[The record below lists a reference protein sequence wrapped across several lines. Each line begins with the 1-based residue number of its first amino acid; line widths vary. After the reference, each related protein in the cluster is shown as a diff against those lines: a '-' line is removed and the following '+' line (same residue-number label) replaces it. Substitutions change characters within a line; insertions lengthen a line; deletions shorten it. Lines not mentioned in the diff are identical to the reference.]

1 MTERVVVLDNGLTV
15 AVDPMETTRSVSV
28 GVWVGVG
35 SRDEPEPIA
44 GVSHFLEHLLFKGT
58 SKRSA
63 SDISRS
69 VDRVGGDINAYTARE
84 NTTFY
89 CRMPARNVNDAV
101 SLLGDVISNPSL
113 RASDVESERQVILEE
128 LAMDDE
134 SPDDVAHRVFAEQ
147 LFIDHSLGRDPGG
160 TRQSVSSIAPDDIR
174 RFHSEHYAAD
184 RMVVAI
190 AGAVDP
196 DEVIS
201 DVASAFSTIP
211 SCGLALSRTTPTNSA
226 GDRSVHDDTE
236 QTHLVIGGLGLSRMD
251 PRREYLD
258 VVNHALGGG
267 LSSRLFDEIRE
278 RRGLVYTVFSGLSSF
293 SDIGAWSV
301 YAATNPE
308 RTAEVRD
315 LIVGIID
322 DMAKRGPT
330 EEEMETSIGYLVG
343 AFEMS
348 LEDSGARM
356 ARLGGMLS
364 TSSELRP
371 VDEQIARW
379 RRVTQ
384 SEAAD
389 VAANLLNSGRLTVSV
404 GRS

>member
-15 AVDPMETTRSVSV
+15 AVDSMETTRSVSV
-28 GVWVGVG
+28 GVWIGVG
-35 SRDEPEPIA
+35 SRDESEPIA

-58 SKRSA
+58 SNRSA

-89 CRMPARNVNDAV
+89 CRMPARNVNDAIG
-101 SLLGDVISNPSL
+101 LLGDVISTPSL
-113 RASDVESERQVILEE
+113 RSSDVESERQVILEE

-147 LFIDHSLGRDPGG
+147 LFTDHSLGRDPGG
-160 TRQSVSSIAPDDIR
+160 TRQSVSSITPDDIR
-174 RFHSEHYAAD
+174 RFHAEYYVAD

-196 DEVIS
+196 DAVIAHVS
-201 DVASAFSTIP
+201 SAFSKIP
-211 SCGLALSRTTPTNSA
+211 SCGSALSRTTPTNSA

-236 QTHLVIGGLGLSRMD
+236 QTHLVIGGLGLSRVD
-251 PRREYLD
+251 PRRECFD

-278 RRGLVYTVFSGLSSF
+278 RRGLVYTVFSGLSAF

-301 YAATNPE
+301 YAATNPD
-308 RTAEVRD
+308 RAVEVHD

-330 EEEMETSIGYLVG
+330 EEEIATSIGYLVG

-364 TSSELRP
+364 SSSELRP

-384 SEAAD
+384 SDAAD
-389 VAANLLNSGRLTVSV
+389 VAATLLDGSRLTVSV

>member
-1 MTERVVVLDNGLTV
+1 M
-15 AVDPMETTRSVSV
+15 
-28 GVWVGVG
+28 
-35 SRDEPEPIA
+35 
-44 GVSHFLEHLLFKGT
+44 
-58 SKRSA
+58 
-63 SDISRS
+63 
-69 VDRVGGDINAYTARE
+69 
-84 NTTFY
+84 
-89 CRMPARNVNDAV
+89 
-101 SLLGDVISNPSL
+101 
-113 RASDVESERQVILEE
+113 
-128 LAMDDE
+128 
-134 SPDDVAHRVFAEQ
+134 
-147 LFIDHSLGRDPGG
+147 
-160 TRQSVSSIAPDDIR
+160 
-174 RFHSEHYAAD
+174 
-184 RMVVAI
+184 
-190 AGAVDP
+190 
-196 DEVIS
+196 
-201 DVASAFSTIP
+201 
-211 SCGLALSRTTPTNSA
+211 PTNSA

-236 QTHLVIGGLGLSRMD
+236 QTHLVIGGLGLSRVD

-308 RTAEVRD
+308 RTAEVHD

-322 DMAKRGPT
+322 DMANRGPT
-330 EEEMETSIGYLVG
+330 EEEIETSIGYLVG